1 MVENAGDEPSRGTTI
16 GQFPITTALEFT
28 EWPTEQTLGMVYGVI
43 VRSAG
48 LGRNIIA
55 FFKNLAG
62 GEVRQYTRLV
72 EDSRRHA
79 LDRMIENAKVIGA
92 DGIVSMR
99 FDSSEM
105 GRSMTEIV
113 AYGTAVRLRATADR
127 GGSEKLNGFVWL
139 AIIVALVGF
148 AIGSFFVRR
157 HGESERPRPG
167 WQRTDEVF
175 KDPGS
180 DRTMRVWLDEAGQ
193 RHYVPE

>member
-1 MVENAGDEPSRGTTI
+1 VVENADLDPPRGTAI

-28 EWPTEQTLGMVYGVI
+28 EFPTEQTLGMVYGVI

-48 LGRNIIA
+48 LGRNVMA

-79 LDRMIENAKVIGA
+79 LDRLIENARMVGA

-105 GRSMTEIV
+105 GASMTEIV
-113 AYGTAVRLRATADR
+113 AYGTAVRFASGADR
-127 GGSEKLNGFVWL
+127 GG
-139 AIIVALVGF
+139 AA
-148 AIGSFFVRR
+148 
-157 HGESERPRPG
+157 P
-167 WQRTDEVF
+167 
-175 KDPGS
+175 
-180 DRTMRVWLDEAGQ
+180 
-193 RHYVPE
+193 